1 MKRPAALCALALI
14 GFAGLAESALADKGG
29 DPGPPSQ
36 PPGHSGSAPGQ
47 QKNAQSPAPTPN
59 TPAAHAGK
67 PAVPAQQGN
76 AHNRKPKLKTASASS
91 HAKVGKITICHRTGS
106 QKNPWV
112 QITVSANAWKAHQ
125 KHGDLNPVPA
135 GGCPNGGQPG
145 AGGGGGGG
153 GGDKITICHRTGSE
167 QNPWV
172 QITVSEN
179 AWSAHQKH
187 GDLKP
192 VPAGGCPGGGG
203 PGGPGGGGD
212 HDKITICHRTGSEQ
226 NPWVQITISENAWS
240 AHKEHGDLNPVPGG
254 GCPAGPTGRTTTTTT
269 TTTASVAAV
278 ASRGPTIVSGQV
290 AAVAPPQAAGPS
302 TTGQPGSSQGPAQQS
317 APVRG
322 QPGTVSAPRIATER
336 ESEKGVLDRAR
347 DLGSEVQQ
355 QNLPFTGLP
364 LWIVMLAGAGLAGA
378 GLGIR
383 RWGRPV
389 GDL

>member
-153 GGDKITICHRTGSE
+153 
-167 QNPWV
+167 
-172 QITVSEN
+172 
-179 AWSAHQKH
+179 
-187 GDLKP
+187 
-192 VPAGGCPGGGG
+192 
-203 PGGPGGGGD
+203 
-212 HDKITICHRTGSEQ
+212 DKITICHRTGSEQ